1 MSSIWERR
9 LGTIRVV
16 ALAAVLGLLV
26 TVRLR
31 SPTHSPPLPVVNI
44 AAASDLRFALDELID
59 IYTKKVAKVA
69 IRVTYGSS
77 GTLSTQILNGAPFD
91 LFLSADVDYPRRLAA
106 SGKTVADT
114 EFTYGIGRLVV
125 WVPRASPL
133 DVEHLGLRI
142 VADPRVAHV
151 AIANPAHAPYGRAAE
166 AAMLATQVY
175 ATAKPK
181 LVLGENVSQAMQF
194 AQSGAAEVGIVALSL
209 AVAPSAKDTGRFV
222 PVPPELYPRLE
233 QSGVVLASREV
244 EAARAFRS
252 YLLGDAARAVLERY
266 GFSRSGT

>member
-16 ALAAVLGLLV
+16 ALAAVLALLV

-31 SPTHSPPLPVVNI
+31 SPTHSPRAPIVNI
-44 AAASDLRFALDELID
+44 AAASDLRFALDEIID
-59 IYTKKVAKVA
+59 MYGKKAAKVGV
-69 IRVTYGSS
+69 RVTYGSS
-77 GTLSTQILNGAPFD
+77 GTLCTQILNGAPFN
-91 LFLSADVDYPRRLAA
+91 LFLSADVEYPRRLAA
-106 SGKTVADT
+106 SGKTVAGT
-114 EFTYGIGRLVV
+114 EFTYGVGRLVL

-133 DVEHLGLRI
+133 DLEHAGLSV

-166 AAMLATQVY
+166 AAMHASQVY
-175 ATAKPK
+175 TAAKSK

-194 AQSGAAEVGIVALSL
+194 VQSGAAEVGIVAMSL
-209 AVAPSAKDTGRFV
+209 AVASTAKDAGRFV
-222 PVPPELYPRLE
+222 RVPLELYPRLE
-233 QSGVVLASREV
+233 QTGVVLASTDE
-244 EAARAFRS
+244 ESARAFRS
-252 YLLGDAARAVLERY
+252 YLLGDAAQAVLERY

>member
-1 MSSIWERR
+1 MSNLWERR

-16 ALAAVLGLLV
+16 ALAAVLAVLV

-31 SPTHSPPLPVVNI
+31 SPTHSPPVPVINI
-44 AAASDLRFALDELID
+44 AAASDLRFALDELTD
-59 IYTKKVAKVA
+59 IYRKNVAKVA
-69 IRVTYGSS
+69 FRVSYGSS
-77 GTLSTQILNGAPFD
+77 GTLYTQVLNGAPFN
-91 LFLSADVDYPRRLAA
+91 LFLSADVDYPRRLAN
-106 SGKTVADT
+106 SGRTVPGT

-125 WVPRASPL
+125 WVPASSGL
-133 DVEHLGLRI
+133 DIDRLGLRI
-142 VADPRVAHV
+142 VVDPRVAHV

-166 AAMLATQVY
+166 AAMQAVQVY
-175 ATAKPK
+175 GTAKQK

-194 AQSGAAEVGIVALSL
+194 VQSGAAEVGIVALSL
-209 AVAPSAKDTGRFV
+209 AVGPTAKDAGRFV

-233 QSGVVLASREV
+233 QSGVVLASPGA